1 MSACKLCEEP
11 LFFNVEE
18 DDVEEEKVPDDLAL
32 SCGCHFHW
40 YVFPGHPRSFPQ
52 RIRLTHPR
60 ECLISKATEILSSL
74 TCPSCTATLAAPSS
88 SSSSTTE
95 PILTTYTSEGGTEPA
110 LDILPVLTEESYLAT
125 NPHARPARALHI
137 MATEGDVYGAVE
149 LLHAAEEEDPESLPS
164 LVLYRDPLAGSRSA
178 LHLAVEG
185 SQEGFVWLL
194 LWIASVIPEGAFPDE
209 LRALAE
215 AVGLE
220 RMQVEGAED
229 VRGLW
234 DDNGDTAEAL
244 AQKTGAFVHLQEAG
258 VLTPLS

>member
-1 MSACKLCEEP
+1 MTSPCRAAATSTGTSRPSPPPPPPGAILKSPSATLQLPIPAP
-11 LFFNVEE
+11 L
-18 DDVEEEKVPDDLAL
+18 K
-32 SCGCHFHW
+32 
-40 YVFPGHPRSFPQ
+40 RT
-52 RIRLTHPR
+52 RLTHPR

-74 TCPSCTATLAAPSS
+74 TCPSCTNPLTPASS
-88 SSSSTTE
+88 SSSSTTQ

-110 LDILPVLTEESYLAT
+110 LDILPVLTEESYLAA

-164 LVLYRDPLAGSRSA
+164 LVLYRDPLAESRSA
-178 LHLAVEG
+178 LHLAVEA

-229 VRGLW
+229 VRGLR
-234 DDNGDTAEAL
+234 DENGDTAEAL
-244 AQKTGAFVHLQEAG
+244 AQKTGVFAHLREAG
-258 VLTPLS
+258 VLTPPS